1 MRFPVL
7 ARSFVL
13 AAGLGLLLP
22 TPSHSQVLNRLKNAA
37 MDEAERQ
44 AERLVRDAIR
54 CTLQDSACPLQAEA
68 SGEEVIFVD
77 ERGEV
82 ITDEDG
88 MPITDRE
95 EARRRAGVHDDGD
108 SEPGRPGEGVWA
120 NYDFVPGHRVLFA
133 EDFSDD
139 AVGDF
144 PRRFDLVGGNW
155 DVVEWQ
161 GRRLLRNTGP
171 RNAAIALP
179 LPETLP
185 ERFTIEFDAFLPH
198 GNQSLVVGTTR
209 PDGRNHAAYPGNYFR
224 VDGRRSGLD
233 SRTGAVKV
241 LNQARALNEALVT
254 VRIMA
259 DGEHVKMYVG
269 EQRVANAPGAELER
283 GREIYLENTY
293 FADQENPMLFGNF
306 RIAAGGADLYERL
319 TAEDRVATQ
328 GIYFDSGSDRLRP
341 ESTPTLN
348 EIAALL
354 TDHPDLDLTIEGHTD
369 ATGDEAANLALSE
382 RRARAV
388 VRHLVDAHGID
399 PARLEAVGR
408 GASSPMADNATPE
421 GRQQNRRVEL
431 VKH

>member
-7 ARSFVL
+7 VRSFVL
-13 AAGLGLLLP
+13 VAGLGLLLP
-22 TPSHSQVLNRLKNAA
+22 TSSHSQVLNRLRNAA

-54 CTLQDSACPLQAEA
+54 CTLQDSACPQKAEA

-77 ERGEV
+77 ESGEV

-95 EARRRAGVHDDGD
+95 EAHQRAGVYADGD
-108 SEPGRPGEGVWA
+108 SEPGVPGEGVWA
-120 NYDFVPGHRVLFA
+120 NYDFVPGDRVLFA

-144 PRRFDLVGGNW
+144 PRRFDLVSGNW

-171 RNAAIALP
+171 RHAAIALP
-179 LPETLP
+179 LSETLP
-185 ERFTIEFDAFLPH
+185 ERFTIEFDAFFPH

-209 PDGRNHAAYPGNYFR
+209 PNGRNHAAYDGNYFR

-233 SRTGAVKV
+233 SRTDAVKV

-259 DGEHVKMYVG
+259 DGGHVKMYVG
-269 EQRVANAPGAELER
+269 EQRVANAPGAELEERLRRHHQQSAPQASRPASTTRPRAAALCSGGLPPGATPPRRR
-283 GREIYLENTY
+283 GRC
-293 FADQENPMLFGNF
+293 DGRRSPPG
-306 RIAAGGADLYERL
+306 R
-319 TAEDRVATQ
+319 
-328 GIYFDSGSDRLRP
+328 GILPS
-341 ESTPTLN
+341 
-348 EIAALL
+348 
-354 TDHPDLDLTIEGHTD
+354 
-369 ATGDEAANLALSE
+369 
-382 RRARAV
+382 RRAHR
-388 VRHLVDAHGID
+388 
-399 PARLEAVGR
+399 GR
-408 GASSPMADNATPE
+408 RSPRNTHRCWSTGPRRSRSRSRRR
-421 GRQQNRRVEL
+421 GRP
-431 VKH
+431 